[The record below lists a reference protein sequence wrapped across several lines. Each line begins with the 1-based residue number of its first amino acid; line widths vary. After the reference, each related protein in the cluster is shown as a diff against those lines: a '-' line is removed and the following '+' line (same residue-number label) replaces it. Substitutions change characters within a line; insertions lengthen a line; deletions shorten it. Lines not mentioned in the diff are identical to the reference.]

1 MPFRKVQT
9 IFSQSCGI
17 DGRPSNALDGSWG
30 NSFRTSGLILF
41 SAVMLLQFPGLSGM
55 GEKGGLLFY
64 KGLF

>member
-1 MPFRKVQT
+1 MGGYMVQINKVKEHSPKGEEQV
-9 IFSQSCGI
+9 
-17 DGRPSNALDGSWG
+17 AY
-30 NSFRTSGLILF
+30 LF